1 MEFWKLQKGDF
12 LTIASI
18 VVPNS
23 MMVLTSGR
31 HISTLRRVFP
41 FVFTPVYFY
50 RSSLSSRNAV
60 FLLRNPSSKTVPLF
74 RRFRRLRFVWSGSR
88 MWESDIIPGALSNGT
103 IKRDTDR
110 AFHPIYVRKIDFL
123 SVLRCFSKSVYRP
136 RLSFLTDLETYD
148 HPSKSPKTLQD
159 LWKLGKRGQIP
170 VNRHF
175 VSTDI
180 LRDKGYAI
188 LIDRSAFIR
197 NPRGVLEFRSR
208 VRNSSLKVPAP
219 IETNMGWCDNEV
231 ESLEVW
237 NVKCYSQWYGSRV

>member
-12 LTIASI
+12 SAIASYI
-18 VVPNS
+18 VPNS

-60 FLLRNPSSKTVPLF
+60 FLLRNPSPKTTPLF

-88 MWESDIIPGALSNGT
+88 MRESDIIPGALSNGT

-110 AFHPIYVRKIDFL
+110 AFYPLKHTKNEFL
-123 SVLRCFSKSVYRP
+123 WVLRCFSKSVYRP

-148 HPSKSPKTLQD
+148 HPSKSPKMLQD
-159 LWKLGKRGQIP
+159 LWKLGKWGQIP

-175 VSTDI
+175 VSTK
-180 LRDKGYAI
+180 LFATKGYGFLTDDQIAQKSKGVA
-188 LIDRSAFIR
+188 LR
-197 NPRGVLEFRSR
+197 NRGSRLSFRPR
-208 VRNSSLKVPAP
+208 
-219 IETNMGWCDNEV
+219 V
-231 ESLEVW
+231 ESLM
-237 NVKCYSQWYGSRV
+237 

>member
-12 LTIASI
+12 LAITFI

-31 HISTLRRVFP
+31 HISTLRRTSP

-60 FLLRNPSSKTVPLF
+60 FLLRNPSSKTTPLF

-88 MWESDIIPGALSNGT
+88 MRESDIIPGALSNGT

-110 AFHPIYVRKIDFL
+110 AFTPMEVRKNDFL

-148 HPSKSPKTLQD
+148 PPSKSPKMLQD
-159 LWKLGKRGQIP
+159 LWKLGKWGQIP
-170 VNRHF
+170 VNRDF
-175 VSTDI
+175 VSTQ
-180 LRDKGYAI
+180 LFATKGYGF
-188 LIDRSAFIR
+188 LTD
-197 NPRGVLEFRSR
+197 
-208 VRNSSLKVPAP
+208 
-219 IETNMGWCDNEV
+219 D
-231 ESLEVW
+231 
-237 NVKCYSQWYGSRV
+237 Q

>member
-12 LTIASI
+12 LAITFI

-60 FLLRNPSSKTVPLF
+60 FLLRNPSPKTTPLF

-88 MWESDIIPGALSNGT
+88 MRESDIIPGALSNGT

-110 AFHPIYVRKIDFL
+110 AFYPMYEKKNDFL

-136 RLSFLTDLETYD
+136 RLSITTNLETSRP
-148 HPSKSPKTLQD
+148 PSKSLKILQD
-159 LWKLGKRGQIP
+159 LQKLGK
-170 VNRHF
+170 
-175 VSTDI
+175 
-180 LRDKGYAI
+180 
-188 LIDRSAFIR
+188 
-197 NPRGVLEFRSR
+197 
-208 VRNSSLKVPAP
+208 
-219 IETNMGWCDNEV
+219 WC
-231 ESLEVW
+231 
-237 NVKCYSQWYGSRV
+237 

>member
-12 LTIASI
+12 LAITFI

-60 FLLRNPSSKTVPLF
+60 FLLRNPSPKTTPLF

-88 MWESDIIPGALSNGT
+88 MRESDIIPGALSNGT

-110 AFHPIYVRKIDFL
+110 AFYPMYGRKNDFL
-123 SVLRCFSKSVYRP
+123 SVFRCFSKSVYRP

-148 HPSKSPKTLQD
+148 HPSKSPKMLQD
-159 LWKLGKRGQIP
+159 LWKLGKWGQIP

-175 VSTDI
+175 VSADF
-180 LRDKGYAI
+180 LRDKGYAF
-188 LIDRSAFIR
+188 LIDRS
-197 NPRGVLEFRSR
+197 VLYQKSRVVLRSR
-208 VRNSSLKVPAP
+208 CSRLSFRLR
-219 IETNMGWCDNEV
+219 V
-231 ESLEVW
+231 ESLM
-237 NVKCYSQWYGSRV
+237 